1 MKLSE
6 EVKQKV
12 LSLKSVFGGNGVIIY
27 QKDADALFA
36 IIDDWLSAVP
46 ETEALTDEQ
55 MRLMAHEVIDFNGGI
70 TDGVINMLQRHF
82 SPCPAP
88 APEPA
93 PQQDDA
99 DVKEAKAQLVSC
111 MMDAYF
117 EASRE
122 PYSYPPNKVKGM
134 TAALAVA
141 RRGMVP
147 RTEGTFTLEQVEKA
161 IITEGDGRIVN
172 DGRTATDEWWRGFAR
187 WTCARLTAAPEPTNQ
202 EPA

>member
-1 MKLSE
+1 MKLTE

-12 LSLKSVFGGNGVIIY
+12 QSLNRKFGNNCVIIY

-82 SPCPAP
+82 SRRPAP

-99 DVKEAKAQLVSC
+99 DVVKE
-111 MMDAYF
+111 MIRTYMEGYPDGRHW
-117 EASRE
+117 EA
-122 PYSYPPNKVKGM
+122 V
-134 TAALAVA
+134 LAVA

>member
-1 MKLSE
+1 MKLTE

-82 SPCPAP
+82 SRRPAP
-88 APEPA
+88 APEP
-93 PQQDDA
+93 QN
-99 DVKEAKAQLVSC
+99 EALQKLCESLYGWRTGS
-111 MMDAYF
+111 MDSGRDYRPLA
-117 EASRE
+117 
-122 PYSYPPNKVKGM
+122 G
-134 TAALAVA
+134 ALD
-141 RRGMVP
+141 RRI
-147 RTEGTFTLEQVEKA
+147 K
-161 IITEGDGRIVN
+161 
-172 DGRTATDEWWRGFAR
+172 
-187 WTCARLTAAPEPTNQ
+187 
-202 EPA
+202 